1 MDIFEALEQ
10 GVTILVADHT
20 VKKTNTCKHCQREI
34 VSTEEG
40 WADPLATGDDS
51 VWRLSCDKNDT
62 FTAEHDVE
70 ETFCCDTPRP
80 KGFTYFPNVTVCDTC
95 LTQFPYYDCYCE
107 LIHDDC
113 NEARAERNMAY
124 REANK

>member
-20 VKKTNTCKHCQREI
+20 VKNQKTNTCKHCQREI

-51 VWRLSCDKNDT
+51 VWSLSCDKNDT

-70 ETFCCDTPRP
+70 DP
-80 KGFTYFPNVTVCDTC
+80 
-95 LTQFPYYDCYCE
+95 TQRELEQWRDVACKLYDELRVRGVSESVSRDGKDCILIFERLCE
-107 LIHDDC
+107 EHGL
-113 NEARAERNMAY
+113 
-124 REANK
+124 